1 MSTQEFIDNLYISR
15 QNEVEIASQALI
27 ESFLKDEKEMIDH
40 MEELCKQ
47 RNEAMEC
54 YNKALWGRRPSD
66 MTPEERENAINLKN
80 TFDGLKRTIRLVEI
94 KHKNLRANLNH
105 ELFLAKRRV
114 YLKYEPLIRTVKGE
128 KEKAKEE
135 DDEDDQCCK
144 P

>member
-54 YNKALWGRRPSD
+54 YKSIVGTKTKRHDSRR
-66 MTPEERENAINLKN
+66 EGERDKS
-80 TFDGLKRTIRLVEI
+80 
-94 KHKNLRANLNH
+94 
-105 ELFLAKRRV
+105 
-114 YLKYEPLIRTVKGE
+114 
-128 KEKAKEE
+128 
-135 DDEDDQCCK
+135 
-144 P
+144 

>member
-114 YLKYEPLIRTVKGE
+114 YLKYEPLIRTIKGE

-135 DDEDDQCCK
+135 DEDDQCCK

>member
-15 QNEVEIASQALI
+15 QNELGIASQALI

-135 DDEDDQCCK
+135 ENEDDQCCK